1 MFKLMLV
8 DDEPVIRKGIRTSI
22 EWDKYDVEI
31 AGEASNGRD
40 ALEMALA
47 LEPDIVVTD
56 IRMPVMDGL
65 GLAAELRARL
75 PDTRTVILSG
85 YDDFAYAKKAIS
97 LGVSEYLLK
106 PVRAEDLVSLVVK
119 LKTGIAKA
127 RLEKN
132 MNRSAEITFHEN
144 LLNLRAYFV
153 NRLLKGE
160 YTDPDYIDD
169 RAAALKL
176 DLSGPEYLAFVI
188 EIDDFH
194 SLAEKMP
201 ERDVELLKFS
211 VVNISEEL
219 FSSHARAA
227 ICYGEAG
234 RLLGLACFRKP
245 GEIQLERICKD
256 IQHYVRKYLD
266 LSVSI
271 GLGSTRKDI
280 LGAPEA
286 CSEALA
292 ALESKIYKGRKSI
305 IFYSPAADGGKKA
318 GELRYPFGEEK
329 EMMGYL
335 KTLNPEGINPVL
347 ERIFT
352 SFAESRAGAENVK
365 NICSRL
371 VVTAIGCVA
380 ELGVDVQGSL
390 GASFNPYREVDR
402 FDVLE
407 DLKKWLQAFFERLL
421 TLVQDNKTDKF
432 KGIVKTALK
441 YIEEN
446 YPKDISLADISNIV
460 YVTPNY
466 LSRVFKEEL
475 GVNFVEWLNRFRVE
489 KAKALLSENGAK
501 TYEVAVKVG
510 YKDYKYF
517 SGIFKKYAGCTPKE
531 FKEK

>member
-1 MFKLMLV
+1 MLKLMLV

-31 AGEASNGRD
+31 AGEATNGKD
-40 ALEMALA
+40 ALEMALG
-47 LEPDIVVTD
+47 LKPDIVVTD

-65 GLAAELRARL
+65 ALAGELRTRL
-75 PDTRTVILSG
+75 PDTRVVILSG
-85 YDDFAYAKKAIS
+85 YDDFDYAKEAIS

-106 PVRAEDLVSLVVK
+106 PVRAEDLVALVIK
-119 LKTGIAKA
+119 FKNEIAKT
-127 RLEKN
+127 RLERNRNQVAN
-132 MNRSAEITFHEN
+132 MTFQEN
-144 LLNLRAYFV
+144 LLNLRANFV

-160 YTDPDYIDD
+160 YTDPNYIYD

-176 DLSGPEYLAFVI
+176 DLSGPEYLVFAI
-188 EIDDFH
+188 EIDDFN
-194 SLAEKMP
+194 SITGEMP

-219 FSSHARAA
+219 FSSHSRAS
-227 ICYGEAG
+227 ICHGG
-234 RLLGLACFRKP
+234 SGQLVGIACFREL
-245 GEIQLERICKD
+245 GEIQLERICRD

-271 GLGSTRKDI
+271 GIGNARKNI
-280 LGAPEA
+280 LDAPEA
-286 CSEALA
+286 CLEALT
-292 ALESKIYKGRKSI
+292 ALGSKIYRGRKSI
-305 IFYSPAADGGKKA
+305 IFYSSADSGKIA
-318 GELRYPFGEEK
+318 DTLRYPFDEEK
-329 EMMGYL
+329 EMTGYL
-335 KTLNPEGINPVL
+335 KTLNLEGINSVL
-347 ERIFT
+347 EKIFT
-352 SFAESRAGAENVK
+352 GFAESHAGAENVK

-371 VVTAIGCVA
+371 VVTAIGCIGDM
-380 ELGVDVQGSL
+380 GVDLQGSL

-407 DLKKWLQAFFERLL
+407 DLKKWLLAFFERLL
-421 TLVQDNKTDKF
+421 ILVQDNKTDKF
-432 KGIVKTALK
+432 KGIIKAALK

-446 YPKDISLADISNIV
+446 YPKDIGLADISNIV

-475 GVNFVEWLNRFRVE
+475 GINFVEWLNRFRVE
-489 KAKALLSENGAK
+489 KAKALLSEKGAK

-531 FKEK
+531 FKDK